1 MDVLENIIGRGTI
14 FAQFLVGE
22 DWDQDLDEVYDY
34 YTSPLME

>member
-22 DWDQDLDEVYDY
+22 DWDQV
-34 YTSPLME
+34 LMRFMITTPVP